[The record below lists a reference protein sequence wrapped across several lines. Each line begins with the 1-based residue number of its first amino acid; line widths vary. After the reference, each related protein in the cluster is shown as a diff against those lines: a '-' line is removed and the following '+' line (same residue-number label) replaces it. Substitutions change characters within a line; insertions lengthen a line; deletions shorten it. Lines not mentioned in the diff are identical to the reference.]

1 MAVQVNRLP
10 PIGALQQRSMAPQI
24 TARGRQLQ
32 SSAPP
37 IPKSGIGAGM
47 AGLGKSLGEI
57 ADTIKESRQKANR
70 RKVVESIVALDE
82 MGEGDAF
89 NAPAPTP
96 MQGME
101 NFSGP
106 ELDDSLAPK
115 KQNISPATPKKS
127 PLDALN
133 MPDSAKAIFK
143 DLVKA
148 GQTDDAYKI
157 ALSFAM
163 KAPKEYT
170 LGKDQVVT
178 DKDGKIIAKGPSS
191 TPKPEKKVKAWNI
204 ITKQEQYATPTEIN
218 NNPNLKASAPP
229 DKISDILAGEIS
241 SDIQRGATMPQLVE
255 KYGKGVLTAYG
266 NAQLKSQQ
274 PSLFDKAG
282 ITYTKPP
289 VADTFFLPL
298 PTSRQQERL
307 AKTTSNMPM
316 VNQGVGEP
324 VVNQGQ
330 MPAESSAQATAP
342 ITKSGI
348 TVLELPLV
356 QTEQDKIKMQNAG
369 AMVNEVNSLSKD
381 YRALVTE
388 HGPQMFGPEAE
399 KMSQAHTFLIMKLKD
414 LMELGVLAGPDL
426 DLLEKLITPPDDKSL
441 NAQDAIPD
449 WINNYDGTAV
459 MLSQLDQLDKVVK
472 DKYKA
477 FQQNF
482 GPIAQRT
489 NPVDVNVPKP
499 KAKADTS
506 GWQLN
511 LKKADK

>member
-170 LGKDQVVT
+170 LGKDQVVM
-178 DKDGKIIAKGPSS
+178 DKDGKVIA
-191 TPKPEKKVKAWNI
+191 
-204 ITKQEQYATPTEIN
+204 Q
-218 NNPNLKASAPP
+218 NPNK
-229 DKISDILAGEIS
+229 KIFGLG
-241 SDIQRGATMPQLVE
+241 R
-255 KYGKGVLTAYG
+255 
-266 NAQLKSQQ
+266 
-274 PSLFDKAG
+274 
-282 ITYTKPP
+282 
-289 VADTFFLPL
+289 
-298 PTSRQQERL
+298 
-307 AKTTSNMPM
+307 
-316 VNQGVGEP
+316 
-324 VVNQGQ
+324 
-330 MPAESSAQATAP
+330 
-342 ITKSGI
+342 
-348 TVLELPLV
+348 
-356 QTEQDKIKMQNAG
+356 
-369 AMVNEVNSLSKD
+369 KD
-381 YRALVTE
+381 YIFNQIKNIT
-388 HGPQMFGPEAE
+388 G
-399 KMSQAHTFLIMKLKD
+399 LKF
-414 LMELGVLAGPDL
+414 E
-426 DLLEKLITPPDDKSL
+426 S
-441 NAQDAIPD
+441 N
-449 WINNYDGTAV
+449 
-459 MLSQLDQLDKVVK
+459 
-472 DKYKA
+472 
-477 FQQNF
+477 
-482 GPIAQRT
+482 
-489 NPVDVNVPKP
+489 
-499 KAKADTS
+499 
-506 GWQLN
+506 
-511 LKKADK
+511 